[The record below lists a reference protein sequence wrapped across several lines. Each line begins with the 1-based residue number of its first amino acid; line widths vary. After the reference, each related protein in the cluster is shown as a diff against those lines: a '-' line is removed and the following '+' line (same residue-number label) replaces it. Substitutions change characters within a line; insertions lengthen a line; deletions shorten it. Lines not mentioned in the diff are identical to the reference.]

1 MLVEN
6 IAFDKLV
13 EVHWAGED
21 KVWHTLRAE
30 YHSSSEQ
37 SWSRLSEQLFR
48 VDKWSVLPRLGRYA
62 E

>member
-1 MLVEN
+1 MFAVLVEN

-37 SWSRLSEQLFR
+37 SWSRLSEQLFASISGASCR
-48 VDKWSVLPRLGRYA
+48 G
-62 E
+62 